1 MTQANYEKEHAPIL
15 YKFIVYIIYFLYTNS
30 PVQEVID
37 EVMAQNAEEEE
48 DYSDYKVDSN
58 IERQKQKV
66 CLNSYSS
73 SYLYQFHC
81 RNPLD

>member
-1 MTQANYEKEHAPIL
+1 M
-15 YKFIVYIIYFLYTNS
+15 
-30 PVQEVID
+30 QEVID